1 MSQYDVVT
9 LGETMM
15 RLSPPG
21 QLRIEQTNV
30 FEIEIGGTE
39 SNMAVALARLGLKV
53 AWISRLP
60 TNALGRRLTRILT
73 GNGVDVSHVVWAD
86 NERLG
91 TFFIEFGD
99 GSRPTSVIYDRA
111 DSAMARMQPPDL
123 PIDLFQP
130 NVARHL
136 HLTGITLAIS
146 DSAAATAERA
156 LKLAKEAGWTA
167 SFDVNYRAKL
177 WTPEACRE
185 GCQPYAEV
193 ADIFFIPLRDAQT
206 IYGIPAEATPEQALA
221 EFQTMFPQA
230 TIVLT
235 LGSGGAIAA
244 QPGKLPVY
252 QAVFPVSGT
261 VGRIGAGDAF
271 IAGVLYRYLEPAS
284 LETWLSEGLLW
295 GTAAAAFKY
304 TIPGD
309 MGLFEREEIEAL
321 IASAGTGMSQVQR

>member
-1 MSQYDVVT
+1 MSQYDLVT

-21 QLRIEQTNV
+21 QLRIEQTGV

-39 SNMAVALARLGLKV
+39 SNMAVAMARLGLKV

-60 TNALGRRLTRILT
+60 TNALGRRITRVLT

-99 GSRPTSVIYDRA
+99 GSRPTSIIYDRA
-111 DSAMARMQPPDL
+111 NSAMARMQPADL
-123 PIDLFQP
+123 PDTLFRP
-130 NVARHL
+130 GVGRHL

-156 LKLAKEAGWTA
+156 LKLAKEAGWTT

-177 WTPEACRE
+177 WTPEVCRE
-185 GCQPYAEV
+185 GCQPFAEV

-206 IYGIPAEATPEQALA
+206 IYKIAEDATPEQALA
-221 EFQTMFPQA
+221 EFQAMFPQA

-244 QPGKLPVY
+244 EQGKPPVHQP
-252 QAVFPVSGT
+252 AFPVTGS

-271 IAGVLYRYLEPAS
+271 IAGVLYRYLQPDS
-284 LETWLSEGLLW
+284 VETWLQEGLLW

-304 TIPGD
+304 AIPGD

-321 IASAGTGMSQVQR
+321 IASAGTGGSQVQR